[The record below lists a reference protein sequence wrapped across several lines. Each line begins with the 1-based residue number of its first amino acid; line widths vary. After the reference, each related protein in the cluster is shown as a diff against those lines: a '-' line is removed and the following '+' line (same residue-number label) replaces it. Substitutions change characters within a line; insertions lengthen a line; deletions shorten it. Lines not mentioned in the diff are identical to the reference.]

1 MVITRWKD
9 SKTSYIFSTT
19 TTKGIGQVI
28 RMKGKDSITLK
39 PPKEIITYHQHMG
52 GVDNGEQNSFIG
64 AGFSNVSHCKS
75 GTRTNFWD

>member
-9 SKTSYIFSTT
+9 SKTSHIFSTT

-39 PPKEIITYHQHMG
+39 PPKEIITYHQHIG
-52 GVDNGEQNSFIG
+52 RFDRVYQNRLMG
-64 AGFSNVSHCKS
+64 AGFKNIAHLKKWQ
-75 GTRTNFWD
+75 NK